1 MADQER
7 NSMTSTSVGESGET
21 PRDAAE
27 DRGPGERTEPAA
39 QPGADAAPGSGVEE
53 LRRLLAQREA
63 ELAEAKNRYLYLAAE
78 LENYKKRAERR
89 LREALDFAS
98 EPLLKDLLPVL
109 DNLERAVS
117 HAREAGPEAHDALV
131 EGLGHVIQQFH
142 DVLARHGVEPV
153 PGEGERFDPNVHE
166 AVAQVPGDQ
175 DGLVQK
181 VYEKGY
187 RLKGRLLRPAKVAV
201 TKVAPPSS
209 DG

>member
-1 MADQER
+1 MADSER
-7 NSMTSTSVGESGET
+7 NSTTPAEEPRET
-21 PRDAAE
+21 PRDSAE
-27 DRGPGERTEPAA
+27 ERGGGDPAEAAA
-39 QPGADAAPGSGVEE
+39 QTGADAASGPGPEE
-53 LRRLLAQREA
+53 LQRLLEQREA

-89 LREALDFAS
+89 LRESLDFAS

-117 HAREAGPEAHDALV
+117 HAREAGPEAHEALV

-166 AVAQVPGDQ
+166 AMTQVPGEQ
-175 DGLVQK
+175 DGLVHE

-201 TKVAPPSS
+201 TKVAPASS